1 MMGQGSLLISLF
13 YARFKQI
20 QRAKNRAVA
29 DQKAL
34 FQRLLKKGRSTLF
47 GRRHHFSEIQSVWD
61 FQQAVPVRDYEALR
75 DYIGRIQAGERNVLW
90 PGRPLYFAKTSGT
103 TSGVKYI
110 PVTRESM
117 AYQIQGARNALVAY
131 GFAKKDFSFFKGQML
146 FLSGSP
152 VLQKEKGIK
161 IGRLSGIVQHHIP
174 LLFKM
179 RRKPSYATNCIA
191 DWEEKLTRIVS
202 ETKNVNMTLISG
214 IPPWIKMYFEYL
226 RADTRRHIKDI
237 FPRLQ
242 VIVHGGTNIKPY
254 QPILQALV
262 GKNIDMIETFPA
274 SEGFIAYE
282 DSSGEEGLLLHT
294 DGGIFYEFVCLSDI
308 YQAQPKRYALWE
320 VTLGVSYVLI
330 LHTNAGLW
338 GYNLGDTVRFVSLHP
353 YRIVFTGRVS
363 QFISAFGEHVIV
375 EEVEAAMAA
384 GADRF
389 PAIADFT
396 VAPYINPEGASY
408 YEWFIEPAKEAP
420 LSEALLEE
428 WALFLNHY
436 LAQKNI
442 YYKDLVQGGIL
453 SCLQIRLVRSGGFVA
468 YMRGVGQLGGQHKLP
483 HITND
488 RELAEG
494 LRPFLVR
501 I

>member
-1 MMGQGSLLISLF
+1 MRQGLLLQSLF
-13 YARFKQI
+13 YKRFQQI
-20 QRAKNRAVA
+20 RRAKKRALA
-29 DQKAL
+29 DQKTL
-34 FQRLLKKGRSTLF
+34 FQRLLKKGRNTLF
-47 GRRHHFSEIQSVWD
+47 GRRHHFSELQSVED
-61 FQQAVPVRDYEALR
+61 FQKAVPVRDYEGLS
-75 DYIGRIQAGERNVLW
+75 DYIGRIQAGERHVLW

-103 TSGVKYI
+103 TSGIKYI
-110 PVTRESM
+110 PVTRESIG
-117 AYQIQGARNALVAY
+117 YQVQGARNALVAY

-174 LLFKM
+174 FLFKI
-179 RRKPSYATNCIA
+179 RRSPSDITNRIA
-191 DWEEKLTRIVS
+191 DWEEKLTRIVA
-202 ETKNVNMTLISG
+202 ETKTVDMTLISG

-226 RADTRRHIKDI
+226 RADTQRHIKDI

-242 VIVHGGTNIKPY
+242 VMVHGGTNIKPY
-254 QPILQALV
+254 QPILQTLI
-262 GKNIDMIETFPA
+262 GKEIDMIETFPA

-294 DGGIFYEFVCLSDI
+294 DGGIFYEFVCVSEIHQL
-308 YQAQPKRYALWE
+308 QPKRYALWE

-353 YRIVFTGRVS
+353 YRIIFTGRVS

-384 GADRF
+384 GADKF
-389 PAIADFT
+389 PEIADFT

-408 YEWFIEPAKEAP
+408 YEWFIEPAKEEA

-436 LAQKNI
+436 LAQRNI

-453 SCLQIRLVRSGGFVA
+453 SCLQIRIVRSGGFVA
-468 YMRGVGQLGGQHKLP
+468 YMREIGQLGGQHKLP
-483 HITND
+483 HIRND
-488 RELAEG
+488 RKVAEG
-494 LRPFLVR
+494 LGSFLVR